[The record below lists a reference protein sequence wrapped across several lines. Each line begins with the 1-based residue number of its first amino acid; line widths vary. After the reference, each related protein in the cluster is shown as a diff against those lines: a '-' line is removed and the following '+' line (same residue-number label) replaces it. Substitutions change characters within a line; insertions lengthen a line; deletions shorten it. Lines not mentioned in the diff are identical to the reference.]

1 MITRELDPQNR
12 GLPTRGI
19 GAYRHGQQ
27 VKARFIY
34 KDDGAFFL
42 LGLFLSAGQ
51 RSSFQRE
58 IKETSSSSIFFLTL
72 MSFTMGNNGTEKHG
86 KEFVHLLSW
95 LCKRIEIRD
104 PIILFSG

>member
-58 IKETSSSSIFFLTL
+58 ISASSRWIGFWTL
-72 MSFTMGNNGTEKHG
+72 YLMARRMR
-86 KEFVHLLSW
+86 LQ
-95 LCKRIEIRD
+95 
-104 PIILFSG
+104 